1 MDQKKNP
8 AKQDNKMRNIKVDK
22 LILNLCTGESGD
34 KLTKAAKVL
43 EDLSDQKPVE
53 SKAKYSI
60 RSFGIKRNEKIAVH
74 VTVRGEKAEELIKR
88 GLKVKEYELR
98 KKNFSNNGRSTSTF
112 LEKLRFAVAFD
123 TLFLISPGNFIYLL
137 YSAGNF
143 GFGID
148 EHIDLGIKYDTSTGI
163 FGMDFTICLKRPGD
177 RVSKRKSRTNKI
189 GKFQRVTQDDAKLWF
204 IENLGGTI
212 LN

>member
-1 MDQKKNP
+1 M
-8 AKQDNKMRNIKVDK
+8 
-22 LILNLCTGESGD
+22 G
-34 KLTKAAKVL
+34 VL
-43 EDLSDQKPVE
+43 EDLTEQKPVE

-74 VTVRGEKAEELIKR
+74 VTVRGERAMELLKR

-98 KKNFSNNGRSTSTF
+98 KRNFSQN
-112 LEKLRFAVAFD
+112 
-123 TLFLISPGNFIYLL
+123 
-137 YSAGNF
+137 GNF

-163 FGMDFTICLKRPGD
+163 FGMDFTVCLKRPGD
-177 RVSKRKSRTNKI
+177 RVAKRKGRKAKV
-189 GKFQRVTQDDAKLWF
+189 GKFQKVTKDDAKLWF

>member
-1 MDQKKNP
+1 
-8 AKQDNKMRNIKVDK
+8 MRAIYVDK

-43 EDLSDQKPVE
+43 EDLTEQKPVE

-74 VTVRGEKAEELIKR
+74 VTVRGERAMELLKR

-98 KKNFSNNGRSTSTF
+98 KRNFSQNGKSKSSLSATIGA
-112 LEKLRFAVAFD
+112 LRN
-123 TLFLISPGNFIYLL
+123 TLFLVSLTIYFFIIFTI
-137 YSAGNF
+137 GNF

-163 FGMDFTICLKRPGD
+163 FGMDFTVVLKRPGD
-177 RVSKRKSRTNKI
+177 RVAHRRSRKNRV
-189 GKFQRVTQDDAKLWF
+189 GKFQRVHMDDAKLWF
-204 IENLGGTI
+204 IEELGGTI

>member
-1 MDQKKNP
+1 MDQTKK
-8 AKQDNKMRNIKVDK
+8 KGKEDNIMREIRVEK

-34 KLTKAAKVL
+34 KLTKAAKAL

-74 VTVRGEKAEELIKR
+74 VTVRGERAEELLKR

-98 KKNFSNNGRSTSTF
+98 KRNFSQN
-112 LEKLRFAVAFD
+112 
-123 TLFLISPGNFIYLL
+123 
-137 YSAGNF
+137 GNF

-163 FGMDFTICLKRPGD
+163 FGMDFTIVLKRPGD
-177 RVSKRKSRTNKI
+177 RVAHRRARRNRV
-189 GKFQRVTQDDAKLWF
+189 GKFQRVGMDDAKLWF
-204 IENLGGTI
+204 IEELGGTI